1 MMDIEKLV
9 QVVNYVLKKYDS
21 RVNYTKLIKI
31 LYLADKKA
39 IELTNLSI
47 TGDTY
52 VSMNKGPVLSGL
64 FNLLKGR
71 DLNKE
76 SQCLWDSRFTTDSY
90 DLVSLSDRIPE
101 GKLSRFEKR
110 ILDEVDAEH
119 HSKEVWQLVDYVHA
133 NCPEWEDP
141 GITSAPIRMASILSA
156 VGRDKDEIEYILK
169 EEESY
174 NKEEKLLASLME
186 E

>member
-21 RVNYTKLIKI
+21 RLNYTKLIKI

-39 IELTNLSI
+39 IEISNLSI

-64 FNLLKGR
+64 FDLLKGR
-71 DLNKE
+71 EINRE
-76 SQCLWDSRFTTDSY
+76 YQCLWDSRFTTDSY

-119 HSKEVWQLVDYVHA
+119 HSKDFGQLVDYVHK

-141 GITSAPIRMASILSA
+141 GNTSTPITMAAILSA
-156 VGRDKDEIEYILK
+156 VGRDHAEIDYIL
-169 EEESY
+169 EEEKSY
-174 NKEEKLLASLME
+174 NNEEKLLASLTE